1 MSVLILGRCSICR
14 LNSYSCPG
22 HAGHI
27 ELPVPVYNVTFMD
40 QLLKLLRAKCVYCG
54 HLKLHPAKVNL
65 YTCKLRLLD
74 HGLLKE
80 ADEVENIGLRRGNMR
95 TLIQGSGAGGSAGS
109 EDDSEDDIDMKEMR
123 IIFTRR
129 AIKKVGGS
137 HKKSE
142 VCKEKVEALSEHRR
156 AVVKHFLGEITKGGA
171 CGQCNG

>member
-1 MSVLILGRCSICR
+1 M
-14 LNSYSCPG
+14 
-22 HAGHI
+22 
-27 ELPVPVYNVTFMD
+27 PVYNVTFMD

-80 ADEVENIGLRRGNMR
+80 AEEVENIGLRRGNMR
-95 TLIQGSGAGGSAGS
+95 ALMQGSAAEGSAGS

-137 HKKSE
+137 NNKSA
-142 VCKEKVEALSEHRR
+142 VCKEKVEAISKQRR
-156 AVVKHFLGEITKGGA
+156 AVVKQFLGEITQGGA